1 MGSSIKRTPRG
12 MTMKAVQ
19 ILLKLGCEWLIL
31 AAQFLLMKNPDLR
44 R

>member
-1 MGSSIKRTPRG
+1 

-19 ILLKLGCEWLIL
+19 ILLKLGREWLIL
-31 AAQFLLMKNPDLR
+31 TAQFLLMKDPDLR